1 MRKILITGASNGLG
15 FALAEH
21 FLSNGETVVINT
33 RTPTTAELTEKKIAA
48 NKFKGKHLIIP
59 ADVKNRKQV
68 QNLFAL
74 ANEKVGQIEVVIN
87 CAGINI
93 DKSFMQMDDES

>member
-33 RTPTTAELTEKKIAA
+33 RTPTTDRTVTGLYENYVCKQTEL
-48 NKFKGKHLIIP
+48 
-59 ADVKNRKQV
+59 
-68 QNLFAL
+68 
-74 ANEKVGQIEVVIN
+74 
-87 CAGINI
+87 
-93 DKSFMQMDDES
+93 

>member
-33 RTPTTAELTEKKIAA
+33 RTPTTAELTEKKIVA
-48 NKFKGKHLIIP
+48 NKFKGKFEIQIIFDILS
-59 ADVKNRKQV
+59 AS
-68 QNLFAL
+68 
-74 ANEKVGQIEVVIN
+74 
-87 CAGINI
+87 
-93 DKSFMQMDDES
+93 KSITFPS

>member
-33 RTPTTAELTEKKIAA
+33 RTPTTAELTEKKIKCFLADYSVEP
-48 NKFKGKHLIIP
+48 KFKNNLIEFDKKFIGP
-59 ADVKNRKQV
+59 STFENFLSLIALPYNR
-68 QNLFAL
+68 A
-74 ANEKVGQIEVVIN
+74 
-87 CAGINI
+87 
-93 DKSFMQMDDES
+93 

>member
-33 RTPTTAELTEKKIAA
+33 RTPKTAELTEKKIAA

-59 ADVKNRKQV
+59 ADVKTENRYKIC
-68 QNLFAL
+68 LP
-74 ANEKVGQIEVVIN
+74 
-87 CAGINI
+87 
-93 DKSFMQMDDES
+93 

>member
-33 RTPTTAELTEKKIAA
+33 RTPTIEELTEKKIVA
-48 NKFKGKHLIIP
+48 NLDHLFLVVTNFPSFNLINSAKIAIQARNENIP
-59 ADVKNRKQV
+59 FTILINKQ
-68 QNLFAL
+68 L
-74 ANEKVGQIEVVIN
+74 
-87 CAGINI
+87 
-93 DKSFMQMDDES
+93 SFSK

>member
-48 NKFKGKHLIIP
+48 NKFKGKTS
-59 ADVKNRKQV
+59 DYT
-68 QNLFAL
+68 
-74 ANEKVGQIEVVIN
+74 
-87 CAGINI
+87 
-93 DKSFMQMDDES
+93 S